1 MYKVMIVDDEPLF
14 RDYLR
19 LKMDW
24 QSHGFEVCCEARDG
38 LEALLEAEKHQPHL
52 ALIDINMPFMDGIE
66 LAGKLKD
73 RFGRIVIV
81 FVSGHNEF
89 EYLQKAVR
97 TGVQDYLLKP
107 FNAEEMLDMLGRVRP
122 KLPRLSREQET
133 AGQAKEGGSA
143 AASGQSSQAGQ
154 AGQAPAELSSIR
166 DAIVLGLRMKDADI
180 LDEVRKAVRQLRGSR
195 WGDEYADAMMMGLLS
210 LVLTF
215 AGERGFSFSRVWD
228 SGEDKAP
235 YDRLKACASWEEAE
249 EWLIALY
256 RRVIQ
261 LTEDVKPTKA
271 SSLFAAAIS
280 YIGQHYADAELSAE
294 QVASGVYVDS
304 SYLRRIFRK
313 ESGYSIVDHIT
324 HIRMKKARIL
334 LLEGNRRLA
343 DISESVGY
351 ADPNYFSKSF
361 KKRFG
366 VTPTE
371 YEQLVKK

>member
-14 RDYLR
+14 RDFLR

-24 QSHGFEVCCEARDG
+24 QRHGFQVCCEARNG
-38 LEALLEAEKHQPHL
+38 QEALAEAEKHQPHL
-52 ALIDINMPFMDGIE
+52 ALVDINMPFMDGIE
-66 LAGKLKD
+66 LAVKLKD

-81 FVSGHNEF
+81 FISGHNEF
-89 EYLQKAVR
+89 EYVQKAVR

-107 FNAEEMLDMLGRVRP
+107 FNEAEMTEMLERIRP
-122 KLPRLSREQET
+122 KLPHLSAGREIDRV
-133 AGQAKEGGSA
+133 AAEGA
-143 AASGQSSQAGQ
+143 RAASASAHPGQEAL
-154 AGQAPAELSSIR
+154 ELGAVR
-166 DAIVLGLRMKDADI
+166 DAIVLGLRMKDADV
-180 LDEVRKAVRQLRGSR
+180 LDEVRKAVGRLRSST

-210 LVLTF
+210 LALTF
-215 AGERGFSFSRVWD
+215 AGERGFAYSRVWD

-235 YDRLKACASWEEAE
+235 YDRLKVCATWDEAE

-271 SSLFAAAIS
+271 SSLFSAAIR
-280 YIGQHYADAELSAE
+280 YIEQHYSDADLSAE
-294 QVASGVYVDS
+294 QVAGGVYVDS

-313 ESGYSIVDHIT
+313 ESGHSIVDHIT
-324 HIRMKKARIL
+324 HIRMKKARAL
-334 LLEGNRRLA
+334 LLEGNRRLS

-366 VTPTE
+366 VSPTE
-371 YEQLVKK
+371 YEQLVRK